1 MQVRRPLLSMNA
13 SEFVA
18 TLVDIRLANVFNPYA
33 DRCAT
38 HDLVDG
44 PALRR
49 SNLQGYLTAI
59 ETLGT
64 DTIWM
69 GRDLGYR
76 GGRRTGLALTDEH
89 HLLEVSSSYPGA
101 SPNRATRGPAVAER
115 TAAEI
120 WFMLAQLERPPL
132 LWNVFPFHPH
142 KVNEPFSNR
151 RFNAR
156 ELAAVNDLNHSLIK
170 WLGIRRIIS
179 IGRDAATYASGF
191 DVEVE
196 CIRHPSYG
204 GVRDFRA
211 GVQRLYGIKLR
222 TMQALQEVLF

>member
-1 MQVRRPLLSMNA
+1 MNPHK
-13 SEFVA
+13 FVA
-18 TLVDIRLANVFNPYA
+18 ALADIRLKNVFNPYA
-33 DRCAT
+33 DRCTT

-44 PALRR
+44 PAVRR
-49 SNLQGYLTAI
+49 SNLRGYLAAI

-76 GGRRTGLALTDEH
+76 GGRRTGLALTDER
-89 HLLEVSSSYPGA
+89 HLTEVSCSYPGT
-101 SPNRATRGPAVAER
+101 SPSRATRGPAVAER

-120 WFMLAQLERPPL
+120 WVMLSQLECPPL

-156 ELAAVNDLNHSLIK
+156 ELAAVNDLNHALIN

-211 GVQRLYGIKLR
+211 GVQRLYGNKLR
-222 TMQALQEVLF
+222 TTRALQEILF